1 MIDRSIDPTRAVAS
15 ITALF
20 SLVLPLAGL
29 AAIPFVGLL
38 LDRCHLSTTFFVVN
52 TLGLLFG
59 ILSYGPH
66 ARAPKHVPRASSLLT
81 LAGGGA
87 VAG

>member
-1 MIDRSIDPTRAVAS
+1 MAS

-52 TLGLLFG
+52 ALGLLFG
-59 ILSYGPH
+59 ILSYGLRTAIPRPE
-66 ARAPKHVPRASSLLT
+66 ARATCILPVNVAD
-81 LAGGGA
+81 GGA